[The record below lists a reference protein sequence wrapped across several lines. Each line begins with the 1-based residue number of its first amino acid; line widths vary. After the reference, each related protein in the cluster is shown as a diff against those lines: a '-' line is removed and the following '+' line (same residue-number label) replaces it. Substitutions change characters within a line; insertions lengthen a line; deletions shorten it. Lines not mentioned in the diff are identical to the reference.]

1 MEKQK
6 AFANVPNDGSI
17 LVSNRVT
24 QSPTEN
30 IFKHLSRGNYSETEI
45 AIKFF
50 LSAKKGIRPQ
60 SHVAELIMF
69 MERSFKGKYMNGE
82 RSHYQRVMPTKSWRK
97 GDTLSEKLTRCK
109 DKETFK
115 SRFDRIGTT
124 AILSCEHFNNFQ
136 IENLDFKGGLYLR
149 LIDTRRGSI
158 SRFFRNDLVVEAFI
172 EAALDF
178 WKTHQKI
185 KRREKTGGFF
195 IGNPDMA
202 NPTNPEV
209 TYLENPKPL
218 LYSEVESSK
227 SSRRNNR
234 TSLTLV
240 HSSDTQEK
248 NQDTFRGREE
258 VDVPCDIEDA
268 EEVNIPELVGLA
280 ASNAPNGRRAHPEA
294 NKQPHGGAAVFKL
307 WRTSVLGRH
316 PKKIITEKPP
326 AKLLG
331 QAAAFYKRFCE
342 FLPASSLAH
351 FFDYLLENWTSA
363 AKRLKEA
370 GVWQTSGDY
379 PELPFLLEISDKAL
393 TWYKLEIELNKRL
406 EKESI
411 RSRCPPSTGAQKTAN
426 PARIPARKTTA
437 PGRTFKGQCEE
448 SLEHQIAYLSRSNNN
463 WDADLLNAYR
473 MELQKLSIDQTAS
486 EFRITELLA
495 LSEEELKKCC
505 S

>member
-6 AFANVPNDGSI
+6 AFTIVPNAGSI
-17 LVSNRVT
+17 LVSNGVA
-24 QSPTEN
+24 QSPAAN
-30 IFKHLSRGNYSETEI
+30 NFKHLSRGNYSETET
-45 AIKFF
+45 AIEFF
-50 LSAKKGIRPQ
+50 LSARKGIRPQ

-97 GDTLSEKLTRCK
+97 GDSLSEKLTRCK

-124 AILSCEHFNNFQ
+124 AILNCEHFNNYQ
-136 IENLDFKGGLYLR
+136 IVNLDFKGGLYLR
-149 LIDTRRGSI
+149 LIDTRRGNRSH
-158 SRFFRNDLVVEAFI
+158 FFRNDLVVEAFI

-185 KRREKTGGFF
+185 KRREKTGGFS

-280 ASNAPNGRRAHPEA
+280 ASNAPNGRRAHPET
-294 NKQPHGGAAVFKL
+294 NKQPHGGAEVFKL
-307 WRTSVLGRH
+307 WRASVLGRH
-316 PKKIITEKPP
+316 PKNLITEKPP

-331 QAAAFYKRFCE
+331 QAAAFHKRFCE
-342 FLPASSLAH
+342 FFPASSLAH
-351 FFDYLLENWTSA
+351 FFDYLLKNWISA
-363 AKRLKEA
+363 AKQLKEA
-370 GVWQTSGDY
+370 GAWQTSGDY
-379 PELPFLLEISDKAL
+379 PELPFLLEISDKVL
-393 TWYKLEIELNKRL
+393 TWYKLEIELNERIG
-406 EKESI
+406 KESL
-411 RSRCPPSTGAQKTAN
+411 RTRCPPSSGAQK
-426 PARIPARKTTA
+426 PATPAHIPAPNTTA
-437 PGRTFKGQCEE
+437 PGRTFKGQCKE
-448 SLEHQIAYLSRSNNN
+448 SLEYQIAHLSKSNYK
-463 WDADLLNAYR
+463 WSTDLLAADR
-473 MELQKLSIDQTAS
+473 MELQKLSIDKTAS
-486 EFRITELLA
+486 ESRIAELLA
-495 LSEEELKKCC
+495 LSAEELEKCC